1 MTFLFNYYNSY
12 TTTKMVSEEDKQ
24 KYKSI
29 IGTEYGSM
37 AKRFFDRRTANV
49 APTKLGVGVK
59 RKTKRRHRRRN

>member
-1 MTFLFNYYNSY
+1 M
-12 TTTKMVSEEDKQ
+12 SEEDKQ

-49 APTKLGVGVK
+49 APTKLGVGGK
-59 RKTKRRHRRRN
+59 RKTKRRHHRRN